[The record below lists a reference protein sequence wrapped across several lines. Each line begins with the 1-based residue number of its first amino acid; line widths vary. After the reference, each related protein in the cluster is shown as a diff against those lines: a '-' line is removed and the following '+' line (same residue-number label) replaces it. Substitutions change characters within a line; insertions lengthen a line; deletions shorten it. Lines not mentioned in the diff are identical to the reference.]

1 MNWLN
6 YLLPFGLS
14 LLLAL
19 ILTPIVLILAKKYNL
34 AMAKPRERDVHRG
47 LIPRLGGLVLFK
59 SFWLV
64 IIGYLIFAPEKL
76 HFVDAKILGIDQNL
90 WGVILGSILLLILGV
105 IDDIKGVKPWWKLFW
120 QAVAAVL
127 VVIFGIKIW
136 WFSNPLGGSNIILG
150 NLTYIFVPLWIV
162 LVINVMNWLD
172 GLDGLADGV
181 SLIALIVLTILSV
194 KPSVNQPATAL
205 ICAILAGA
213 TLGFLFY
220 NFNPAKIFLGDSG
233 SMFLG
238 FMIAVAAIIS
248 GGKIATALLVL
259 GIPIL
264 DAFWVILRRIFSGKS
279 PMEADKLHLHHR
291 FLQIGLSQK
300 QTVIIFYFIAALF
313 GIFALQNGT
322 QGKMIA
328 SLWLVGIIVIMGVML
343 VMFKKSKVKNQ

>member
-6 YLLPFGLS
+6 YILPFISS
-14 LLLAL
+14 LILAL
-19 ILTPIVLILAKKYNL
+19 IFTPLVLNWAKKNNL
-34 AMAKPRERDVHRG
+34 SLAKPRERDVHKNPV
-47 LIPRLGGLVLFK
+47 PRLGGIAIFS

-64 IIGYLIFAPEKL
+64 MIGYMLFCPDKL
-76 HFVDAKILGIDQNL
+76 HFVDQKVLGIDLNL
-90 WGVILGSILLLILGV
+90 WGVIFGSIILLILG
-105 IDDIKGVKPWWKLFW
+105 IMDDTKGVKPWPKLFW
-120 QAVAAVL
+120 QVVAASL

-136 WFSNPLGGSNIILG
+136 WFSNPLGGANIILG
-150 NLTYIFVPLWIV
+150 SLTYVFVPLWIV

-181 SLIALIVLTILSV
+181 SFIALIILAILSL
-194 KPSVNQPATAL
+194 KPAVNQPATAL
-205 ICAILAGA
+205 ISMILAGA
-213 TLGFLFY
+213 SLGFLFY

-238 FMIAVAAIIS
+238 FMIAVSSIIS

-264 DAFWVILRRIFSGKS
+264 DAFWVILRRLYSGKS

-291 FLQIGLSQK
+291 FLQIGLNQK
-300 QTVIIFYFIAALF
+300 QTVLIFYFIAALF

-322 QGKMIA
+322 KGKMIA
-328 SLWLVGIIVIMGVML
+328 GLWLIAILVIMGLML
-343 VMFKKSKVKNQ
+343 VMFKKSKKNF